1 MDAIKMLKTRQS
13 QRDYEEYSIDL
24 KIIEDI
30 IDCARLAPSARN
42 YQPLRYV
49 IIDDKKIIKD
59 LSKNIANAK
68 FFDKAPIVIAV
79 FAESDAKFKLEDG
92 SAATENILLGATAYK
107 LGSCWVAGYQKDYH
121 TYVEKLLQCP
131 KEYEL
136 ISLIS
141 IGKVKN
147 PTTRPQKKDLGSIIS
162 YNKFE

>member
-59 LSKNIANAK
+59 LSKNIANA
-68 FFDKAPIVIAV
+68 
-79 FAESDAKFKLEDG
+79 
-92 SAATENILLGATAYK
+92 
-107 LGSCWVAGYQKDYH
+107 
-121 TYVEKLLQCP
+121 
-131 KEYEL
+131 
-136 ISLIS
+136 
-141 IGKVKN
+141 
-147 PTTRPQKKDLGSIIS
+147 
-162 YNKFE
+162 